1 MNNDVANRGEIL
13 LYSDENGKEFVN
25 VIFKDETF
33 WLTQKAM
40 SELFDCTTD
49 NISRHLKNIFT
60 DGELDK
66 NSVTEKFSVTAADG
80 KNYQT
85 QHYNLDAI
93 IAVGYRVN
101 SKKATRFRQWATKTL
116 KEYIQKGFVLNDEMM
131 KNGHPFGKDY
141 FDELLERI
149 REIRASERRAY
160 QKIADVF
167 EQCSYDYDKNSETTK
182 AFYAFVQN
190 KLHYAVTG
198 KTAAELLSERATL
211 DSPTM
216 GLTTWKGAPDGKIL
230 KSDTLVAKNYLN
242 QKELSRLNRLV
253 TMFIDY
259 AELMAE
265 DEQLMSMQDWLD
277 ETDRFL
283 TNNRRKVLDDKGHI
297 SRDAAVKKVSGIYE
311 EFRKKQDAA
320 YISEFDRQTERYL
333 KGE

>member
-1 MNNDVANRGEIL
+1 MSHDIANRGEIL
-13 LYSDENGKEFVN
+13 LYSDENGREFVN

-66 NSVTEKFSVTAADG
+66 DSVTEKFSVTAADG

-101 SKKATRFRQWATKTL
+101 SKKATRFRQWATETL

-160 QKIADVF
+160 QKTVA
-167 EQCSYDYDKNSETTK
+167 SESARYHVYRLCRT
-182 AFYAFVQN
+182 
-190 KLHYAVTG
+190 
-198 KTAAELLSERATL
+198 
-211 DSPTM
+211 
-216 GLTTWKGAPDGKIL
+216 DG
-230 KSDTLVAKNYLN
+230 
-242 QKELSRLNRLV
+242 
-253 TMFIDY
+253 
-259 AELMAE
+259 
-265 DEQLMSMQDWLD
+265 
-277 ETDRFL
+277 
-283 TNNRRKVLDDKGHI
+283 
-297 SRDAAVKKVSGIYE
+297 
-311 EFRKKQDAA
+311 
-320 YISEFDRQTERYL
+320 
-333 KGE
+333 